1 MKRDIDQEIA
11 QIVHDQEE
19 DTVQLEINEDTSYD
33 INFGTYDNKDE
44 KYFYIKMTENTAKAP
59 FYYIRSY
66 TIKELHELHNI
77 YKVFEKDNLDNLKNY
92 MRTLFDKNK
101 ISLKFEE
108 DEVIIK
114 MDIKAQLFADDELL
128 FFELYREMIPNKEKD
143 EKLLDIYAL
152 NKKEMKAL
160 KEITYFINNFKGNQK
175 EMEFIKELKNIL
187 SLKEIPGI
195 EEGIQLELGN
205 PKDKEVEKEIKNEII
220 EENIIQLENP
230 KKEEEEEN
238 IIQLENPKKEE
249 EEENINKNE
258 IIENP
263 KEEENENKII
273 ENTEIKI
280 NENDNDNNN
289 NDLADSDISIKRK
302 SSKSLN
308 SQIFTNL
315 QKHYRFNA
323 KAGNFN
329 IALNIKNI
337 FDEEWKGNE
346 IQLKCNE
353 KDSNIKFSKV
363 INFPFDLPKGQDNDF
378 TLVFNEEDM
387 KKGTYKCYID
397 LHANGKKITDHS
409 VRIKIIVKE

>member
-19 DTVQLEINEDTSYD
+19 DTVQLAINEDTSYD

-66 TIKELHELHNI
+66 TIKDLHELHNI

-175 EMEFIKELKNIL
+175 EMEFVRELKNIL

>member
-19 DTVQLEINEDTSYD
+19 DTVQLAINEDTSYD

-66 TIKELHELHNI
+66 TIKDLHELHNI

-143 EKLLDIYAL
+143 EKLLDIYTL

-397 LHANGKKITDHS
+397 LFANGKKITDHS